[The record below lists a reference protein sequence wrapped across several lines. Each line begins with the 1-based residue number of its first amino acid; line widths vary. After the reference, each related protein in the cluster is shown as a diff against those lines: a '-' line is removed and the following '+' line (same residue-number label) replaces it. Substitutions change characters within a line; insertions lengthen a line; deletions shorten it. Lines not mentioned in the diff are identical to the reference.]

1 MPKSEALN
9 KLNWTTIEEYTFF
22 ESHKI
27 LGNKWSS
34 ITKFLP
40 YRSDNNLKNHFYSNL
55 RKSLRRFMKEKFNYS
70 KSSLSIITKEKIFFL
85 KIRLKLNIKIV

>member
-1 MPKSEALN
+1 MNQRHHVKKSIYLPLFVYLRTKPKPEALN
-9 KLNWTTIEEYTFF
+9 KLNWSITEEYIFF

-40 YRSDNNLKNHFYSNL
+40 DRSDNNLKNHFYSNL
-55 RKSLRRFMKEKFNYS
+55 RKTLRRFIKEKFNYS
-70 KSSLSIITKEKIFFL
+70 
-85 KIRLKLNIKIV
+85 ND